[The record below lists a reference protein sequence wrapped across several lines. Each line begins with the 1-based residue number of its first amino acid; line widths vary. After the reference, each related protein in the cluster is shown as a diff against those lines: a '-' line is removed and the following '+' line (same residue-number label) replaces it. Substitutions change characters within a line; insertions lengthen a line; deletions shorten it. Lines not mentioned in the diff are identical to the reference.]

1 MALQAIPGGKVR
13 VTIKKKITR
22 DAAYKT
28 LERLFMGDKVAAGP
42 ILARSANFKAKPKR
56 RGGRIWTK
64 RPNKLHMTFEL
75 GTAATIK
82 ATPQHV
88 RDLASV
94 ADFVDVATV

>member
-22 DAAYKT
+22 EAAFKT

-42 ILARSANFKAKPKR
+42 IRARSKNFKAIPKR

-64 RPNKLHMTFEL
+64 RPNKLHMTLNL
-75 GTAATIK
+75 GEAATIK

-94 ADFVDVATV
+94 EEFIDVVTA

>member
-13 VTIKKKITR
+13 VTVTKTVNR
-22 DAAYKT
+22 AAAVKT
-28 LERLFMGDKVAAGP
+28 LERLFMTDTVAAKP
-42 ILARSANFKAKPKR
+42 VLQREANFVDKPKR

-64 RPNKLHMTFEL
+64 YTNKVHLEIAKGSH
-75 GTAATIK
+75 ATIK

-94 ADFVDVATV
+94 SEFVEVATA